1 MNIHILE
8 TVLFTVGSSW
18 NKNKLWP
25 LYVARLFTLQ
35 HQKYLSSAD
44 TCYVTTST
52 RDFHYD
58 DGRVEVVQ
66 GDYVNLPYVKVNCTE

>member
-1 MNIHILE
+1 MEQEQTLA
-8 TVLFTVGSSW
+8 TVCCTAVYITTSKIFE
-18 NKNKLWP
+18 
-25 LYVARLFTLQ
+25 
-35 HQKYLSSAD
+35 LSD

-52 RDFHYD
+52 RDLHYD